1 MSSSPP
7 DEYVPRRHRG
17 QQPPQSRITQQAGQP
32 LPQHEPDIDDHA
44 AEAEPPEVDERLKQL
59 ATAIESDPPPANLP
73 TRAEA
78 VHQQAISSLDLLTA
92 HTVQRLDELS
102 AEIVALKDVILA
114 DNRNAKAFLS
124 GHVDLAGTA
133 VSETN
138 RIGAT
143 VKALREQRA
152 KLVNPSGH

>member
-1 MSSSPP
+1 MAREHPSDYAQP
-7 DEYVPRRHRG
+7 RHRG
-17 QQPPQSRITQQAGQP
+17 QQPPQSRITEQAGQP
-32 LPQHEPDIDDHA
+32 LPQHEPDVDDHA
-44 AEAEPPEVDERLKQL
+44 AEVEPVDERLKQL